1 MSKDTAVAEPATTPR
16 PRTVQAAVAAMGAS
30 AVAAL
35 AAAIS
40 LYGQGDWLTREQ
52 VKLDDKANKYHTV
65 AKMKDLISQQQQ
77 GAVIS
82 TAILAVALGVLGLAV
97 YRGRHWSRWGVVAF
111 WFLASFTGTFA
122 GLTFALSIGSSAP
135 APFKYPAFLS
145 SAFLIVAVVL
155 VNMRPSVEYFAQN
168 KPVRP
173 AGAPARRGLFA
184 PRPPVDRTRPGAA
197 RQSAQR
203 AKTPLTSNAATRGEA
218 YVQKQRAKKRAAA
231 NADSVA
237 RGAEL
242 ARNRAKA
249 SKSRRIES

>member
-40 LYGQGDWLTREQ
+40 LYGQGGWLTREQ

-168 KPVRP
+168 KPVR
-173 AGAPARRGLFA
+173 
-184 PRPPVDRTRPGAA
+184 
-197 RQSAQR
+197 